1 MKVFI
6 IGITGGVGAQLVR
19 ALRARGDTV
28 SGLVRRPEQQQELR
42 EAGVEA
48 ALGDITA
55 VTPEE
60 LAQLIGDADA
70 IAFTAGAGGVGPG
83 GTSAV
88 DGEGVVKAIAAAHL
102 NGVERFGLVSVFP
115 EAWRERHLGEAFDH
129 YIAVKKEADIA
140 LTRSGLDWIILRPA
154 VLLDEAGRGTVSL
167 GAAETHGDITRQD
180 VAETLA
186 ALLHEPRITQQI
198 LELNHGHSPIAE
210 AVQANIRTR

>member
-42 EAGVEA
+42 EAGVDA

-70 IAFTAGAGGVGPG
+70 IAFTAGAGGVGAG

-102 NGVERFGLVSVFP
+102 NGIERFGLVSVFP
-115 EAWRERHLGEAFDH
+115 EAWRERNLGEAFDH

-198 LELNHGHSPIAE
+198 LELNHGDSPIAE